1 MAIKTRVGTVHNK
14 SLARQIVH
22 WDSKGHDVSQVRNAQ
37 EMVNQAGLDWEVKLS
52 PIVTPNGTETVWNL
66 AVREDKD
73 GSQIPLSVV
82 PGKNWDA
89 LDNLSFCQR
98 AMTVAEGFGGTV
110 SRAGWL
116 QKETTAVNQE
126 SFLWAM
132 ITPGYGMQ
140 DCIVEGYEGIKP
152 LILLTSG
159 TSYSRGY
166 SAKMMFVRSLCQN
179 GLVDLQA
186 TTMRSTHQTTLGAF
200 ENFTCEEVAQS
211 IKQYARERDVLLNT
225 QLNIDAAYAWFI
237 RQYSKA
243 EKLHV
248 PIENQSEKIRTLWAI
263 YQGEMDK
270 SFAEAGIDL
279 AQAQINGT
287 YYGLLQSVVAY
298 HNHFGRGRSD
308 NTMME
313 IVSGDRAK
321 EMDKVRQTLLEAAR
335 MRERNSGGI
344 SVGVRAFR

>member
-1 MAIKTRVGTVHNK
+1 MAIKTTTGTVNNK
-14 SLARQIVH
+14 SLARQIVC
-22 WDSKGHDVSQVRNAQ
+22 WEAKGHDVSQARDAH
-37 EMVNQAGLDWEVKLS
+37 EMVMQAGLDWEVKLS
-52 PIVTPNGTETVWNL
+52 PILTPNGTETVWNI

-89 LDNLSFCQR
+89 LDNLSFCNR
-98 AMTVAEGFGGTV
+98 AMSVAEGFGGKV

-132 ITPGYGMQ
+132 ISPGYGMQ

-166 SAKMMFVRSLCQN
+166 SAKMMFIRSLCQN

-186 TTMRSTHQTTLGAF
+186 TTMRSTHQTTKGAF
-200 ENFTCEEVAQS
+200 ENFTLEEVAQS
-211 IKQYARERDVLLNT
+211 IKNYARERDQLLNT
-225 QLNIDAAYAWFI
+225 QLSPDGAYAWFVN
-237 RQYSKA
+237 QYNKEKA
-243 EKLHV
+243 NAPLEK
-248 PIENQSEKIRTLWAI
+248 QSEKVRTLWNI
-263 YQGEMDK
+263 YKGEMDK

-279 AQAQINGT
+279 AQSQIEGT

-313 IVSGDRAK
+313 IVNGDRAK

-335 MRERNSGGI
+335 MRERNGGV